1 MHRMTKNLLLVLIT
15 IMAYLPVAIA
25 YAVPDVAV
33 SEQTQAMVEMDMS
46 NCHDQQTSKKCGH
59 CTDQHN
65 CNAAHSSCST
75 SSGIALQTHALNTNQ
90 HVKSWY
96 VTFRVGTLFQ
106 QPIPLF
112 RPPISL

>member
-1 MHRMTKNLLLVLIT
+1 MTKNLLLVLIT
-15 IMAYLPVAIA
+15 IMAYLPMALA

-33 SEQTQAMVEMDMS
+33 SEQTQSVVEMDMS
-46 NCHDQQTSKKCGH
+46 NCHDQQISKKCGH

-75 SSGIALQTHALNTNQ
+75 SLGIAFQSYDLNINQ
-90 HVKSWY
+90 NVKSWY
-96 VTFRVGTLFQ
+96 ATFRVSTLFQ
-106 QPIPLF
+106 QPVHLF

>member
-1 MHRMTKNLLLVLIT
+1 MHRMTKKLLFVLIT
-15 IMAYLPVAIA
+15 IVAYLPMAIA
-25 YAVPDVAV
+25 YSVPDVSV
-33 SEQTQAMVEMDMS
+33 SEQTQSMADMDMS

-75 SSGIALQTHALNTNQ
+75 SFGISSQSYDLNINQ
-90 HVKSWY
+90 KVKSGY
-96 VTFRVGTLFQ
+96 STFRVGIQFQ
-106 QPIPLF
+106 QPIHLF